1 METGI
6 TIVVQWGMMQVI
18 ATKERVTPKT
28 LSAALKYHTNS
39 VKANELRRIVI
50 MKYKGELI
58 GCSKT
63 KKIELYKKL
72 GIEVEQHKVKKKP
85 GKKHH
90 AQAQGKVKKES
101 DKKRLTANGNSEVI
115 KEKQA

>member
-1 METGI
+1 MESEIRIEVQRGMLGI
-6 TIVVQWGMMQVI
+6 I
-18 ATKERVTPKT
+18 AIELCVTVKT

-58 GCSKT
+58 GCSKA

-85 GKKHH
+85 GKKHPT
-90 AQAQGKVKKES
+90 QGKVKKES
-101 DKKRLTANGNSEVI
+101 DKKRFTANGNSEAI
-115 KEKQA
+115 KVKQV